1 MNGADEGISKKE
13 EVRSAVEIR
22 FTDFMELQGRTQT
35 HSTFIEYRSDTD
47 KPKQPGESVFQYL
60 QLA

>member
-22 FTDFMELQGRTQT
+22 FTDFMELQGRTQA
-35 HSTFIEYRSDTD
+35 HSTFIE
-47 KPKQPGESVFQYL
+47 
-60 QLA
+60 